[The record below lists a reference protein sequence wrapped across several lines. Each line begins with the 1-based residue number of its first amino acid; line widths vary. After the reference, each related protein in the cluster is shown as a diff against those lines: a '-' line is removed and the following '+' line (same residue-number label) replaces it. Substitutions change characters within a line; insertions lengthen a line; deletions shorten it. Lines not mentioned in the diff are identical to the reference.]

1 MYSLKVRATQNRYMI
16 CKVTNK
22 PFEIRINTFFWLNGW
37 VWNNRSSRIPKLLRF
52 FCIVWASFIFPV
64 SKIDNSIEDWQQ
76 FCNIPS
82 STTSYNFS
90 NVKFCRKNVPLK
102 KIGCFSRISIQL
114 KSNSYLIWWKLFC
127 LFDFDCFSKI
137 IICEEF
143 PEFYLC
149 HPDLC
154 CFFYCCFPNYV
165 ASYLFQN

>member
-1 MYSLKVRATQNRYMI
+1 MGLKQSIITNTQIAKIFLY
-16 CKVTNK
+16 CLSQ
-22 PFEIRINTFFWLNGW
+22 FHF
-37 VWNNRSSRIPKLLRF
+37 SSYH
-52 FCIVWASFIFPV
+52 
-64 SKIDNSIEDWQQ
+64 SIEDWQQ

-149 HPDLC
+149 HPDQAVL
-154 CFFYCCFPNYV
+154 FFLL
-165 ASYLFQN
+165 LFSKLRCKLFVPKLITNLEMGTNFYSLTIFIYSDSL